1 MVQNIINNS
10 YKSMRKRLRDQVERR
25 STNICK
31 IDEQKN
37 QECMVTTYIKRDSI
51 LSRVKRIEID
61 RYLFNPSQSIKLLE
75 SLTALNV
82 DEEMRKC

>member
-1 MVQNIINNS
+1 
-10 YKSMRKRLRDQVERR
+10 MRKRLRDQVERR

-31 IDEQKN
+31 IDEQQKN

-61 RYLFNPSQSIKLLE
+61 RY
-75 SLTALNV
+75 SLTLHSL
-82 DEEMRKC
+82 